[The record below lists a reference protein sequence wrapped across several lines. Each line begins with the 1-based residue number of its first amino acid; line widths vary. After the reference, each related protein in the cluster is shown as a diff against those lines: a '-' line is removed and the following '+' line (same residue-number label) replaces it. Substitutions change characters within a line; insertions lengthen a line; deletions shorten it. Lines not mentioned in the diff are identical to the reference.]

1 MTVFC
6 EGDCGQEFQVP
17 DDLETRTNVICI
29 CVQCYSNSAHI
40 LQRLIR
46 QIQVSLIGGN

>member
-17 DDLETRTNVICI
+17 DELETKTTVICI
-29 CVQCYSNSAHI
+29 CVKCYINSTPI